1 MEQQNSRHPQG
12 HWKQMKLQSDRVPR
26 LPKEIADMIMSRV
39 HPKDSA
45 KEVKLRRLC
54 LQDA

>member
-1 MEQQNSRHPQG
+1 MEQQNSRHSQG